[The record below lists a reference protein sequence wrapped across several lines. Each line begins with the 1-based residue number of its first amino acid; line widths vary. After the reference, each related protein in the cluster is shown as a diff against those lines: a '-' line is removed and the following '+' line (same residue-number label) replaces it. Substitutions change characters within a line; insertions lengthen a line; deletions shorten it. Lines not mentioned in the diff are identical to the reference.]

1 MIVINNNQIFAN
13 EQIDQI
19 TEEKI
24 LDIESGENLV
34 ISGDTELDNNLKMG
48 AKGFIQNVLNG
59 SFIMNVLSTREAVQ
73 EAVQD
78 YIEENIIVEEELPSG
93 EELIETSEV
102 IIDDEQAIVEEVVV
116 EEPVYEEVVST
127 PAFPTVEINGE
138 SIAYTR
144 YVDVYRVNGKGGA
157 SAYCLCQKCCGKSPS
172 SPGYGRTASGLVIV
186 PGTGMKVL
194 SVDPTVIP
202 LGSKLYVQ
210 GLNGA
215 ADYGYA
221 VAADTGGAIK
231 GNRVDLYM
239 DTHSQALQ
247 WGRRDVRVYIL
258 PD

>member
-1 MIVINNNQIFAN
+1 
-13 EQIDQI
+13 
-19 TEEKI
+19 
-24 LDIESGENLV
+24 
-34 ISGDTELDNNLKMG
+34 
-48 AKGFIQNVLNG
+48 
-59 SFIMNVLSTREAVQ
+59 
-73 EAVQD
+73 
-78 YIEENIIVEEELPSG
+78 
-93 EELIETSEV
+93 
-102 IIDDEQAIVEEVVV
+102 
-116 EEPVYEEVVST
+116 
-127 PAFPTVEINGE
+127 
-138 SIAYTR
+138 
-144 YVDVYRVNGKGGA
+144 
-157 SAYCLCQKCCGKSPS
+157 
-172 SPGYGRTASGLVIV
+172 
-186 PGTGMKVL
+186 MKVL